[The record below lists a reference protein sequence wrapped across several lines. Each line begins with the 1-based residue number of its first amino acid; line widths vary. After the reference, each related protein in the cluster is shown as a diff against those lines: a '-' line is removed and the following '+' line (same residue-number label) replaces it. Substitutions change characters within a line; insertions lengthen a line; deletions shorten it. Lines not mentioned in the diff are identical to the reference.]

1 MRLAWQPCCVRE
13 AGVREG
19 AKMEP
24 ASDSNLSVPIK
35 GTERALQ
42 LLLFPISPE
51 RKRIEEIKEVLP
63 PPWRGVSEKEWNDW
77 RWQLRHRI
85 TTFEQMKEIIDL
97 TPEEIEGIKQSRGR
111 LALAVTPYFASQMDP
126 INPNC
131 PIRRQAIP
139 RIEECHLSKN
149 DMVDPCG
156 EDKDSPVPGLI
167 HRYPDRVLLLVTDQ
181 CAVYCRYCTRRRLV
195 GSNERSITQ
204 GNFEEVLKYLK
215 SHRKVRDVLLSGGDP
230 LLLENERLEEILS
243 RLRAL
248 PHIELLRIGTR
259 APVTLPQRITG
270 GLVRMLKR
278 YHPLMISIHFT
289 HPKEITD
296 AVKRACNELADGGIP
311 LGSQTVLLKGINDK
325 PYIMKKLVQE
335 LLKIRVRPYY
345 IYQCDLATGTEHF
358 RTSVATG
365 IQIIEKLR
373 GHTTGY
379 AVPTYVVDAP
389 GGGGKIP
396 VEPDYVMSRGKGKIV
411 LRNYEGKVFEYPE
424 PNILEF
430 KKAKLTGEEK
440 VISKKVTA

>member
-1 MRLAWQPCCVRE
+1 MQE
-13 AGVREG
+13 GV
-19 AKMEP
+19 KMEP
-24 ASDSNLSVPIK
+24 ASDSNLSVPLR
-35 GTERALQ
+35 GTDRTLQ
-42 LLLFPISPE
+42 LFLFPVPE
-51 RKRIEEIKEVLP
+51 KEKKIEEIKEGIP
-63 PPWRGVSEKEWNDW
+63 SFWRGVSEKEWNDW

-85 TTFEQMKEIIDL
+85 TTLEQLKEVIDL
-97 TPEEIEGIKQSRGR
+97 TPEEMEGVKHSKGR
-111 LALAVTPYFASQMDP
+111 LALAVTPYFASLMDP

-139 RIEECHLSKN
+139 RVEEFHISKN
-149 DMVDPCG
+149 DMVDPLG
-156 EDKDSPVPGLI
+156 EDKNSPVPGLV

-195 GSNERSITQ
+195 GSNERSITE

-259 APVTLPQRITG
+259 VPVTLPQRITV
-270 GLVRMLKR
+270 GLVRMLKK
-278 YHPLMISIHFT
+278 YHPLMISIHFS

-296 AVKRACNELADGGIP
+296 KVKKACNELADAGIP

-325 PYIMKKLVQE
+325 PYIMKKLVHE

-345 IYQCDLATGTEHF
+345 IYQCDLAVGTEHF
-358 RTSVATG
+358 RTSIATG

-396 VEPDYVMSRGKGKIV
+396 VEPNYQISKGKGNIV
-411 LRNYEGKVFEYPE
+411 LRNYEGKIFEYPE
-424 PNILEF
+424 PNIIEF
-430 KKAKLTGEEK
+430 KKARPMGEEK
-440 VISKKVTA
+440 VVSKKVTA

>member
-1 MRLAWQPCCVRE
+1 M
-13 AGVREG
+13 AGMREG
-19 AKMEP
+19 VKMEP
-24 ASDSNLSVPIK
+24 ASDSNLDVPLK

-42 LLLFPISPE
+42 LLLFPGPTGP
-51 RKRIEEIKEVLP
+51 KKVEETKEVIP
-63 PPWRGVSEKEWNDW
+63 PLWKNVLEREWNDW

-85 TTFEQMKEIIDL
+85 TTYEQLKEILDL
-97 TPEEIEGIKQSRGR
+97 TPEEIEGIKHSKGR
-111 LALAVTPYFASQMDP
+111 LALAVTPYFASLMDP
-126 INPNC
+126 NNPNC

-139 RIEECHLSKN
+139 RIEEFHLSKN

-156 EDKDSPVPGLI
+156 EDKDSPVPGLV

-259 APVTLPQRITG
+259 VPVTLPQRITG
-270 GLVRMLKR
+270 GLVRMLKK

-289 HPKEITD
+289 HPKEITE
-296 AVKRACNELADGGIP
+296 AVRRACNELADGGIP

-345 IYQCDLATGTEHF
+345 IYQCDLAMGTEHF

-373 GHTTGY
+373 GYTTGY

-396 VEPDYVMSRGKGKIV
+396 LQPDYVVSRGKGKIA
-411 LRNYEGKVFEYPE
+411 LRNYEGKIFEYSE
-424 PNILEF
+424 PNIIEF
-430 KKAKLTGEEK
+430 KKTRFIGEEK
-440 VISKKVTA
+440 VVPKKVTA